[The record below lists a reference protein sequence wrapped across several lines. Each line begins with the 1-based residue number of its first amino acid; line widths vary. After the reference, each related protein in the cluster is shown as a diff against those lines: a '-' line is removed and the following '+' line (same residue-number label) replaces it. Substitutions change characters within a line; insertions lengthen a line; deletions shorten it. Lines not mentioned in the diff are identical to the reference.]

1 MERLKGLIPAVFTP
15 MNRDQS
21 LDLDK
26 VPTLTEHHIRE
37 RACAFYV
44 CGSTGEGPMLTTA
57 ERKKVAESF
66 IEAANSRI
74 PVIVQVGHQAI
85 EDACDLARHAQS
97 AGADAIAA
105 VPPNYF
111 DIPSLNV
118 LVDCMARIAD
128 AAPQLPFYYYH
139 IPRLTKIDHDM
150 PTFLSTAA
158 KHIPTLRG
166 LKFTAFQIF
175 ELQTC
180 LEHED
185 GRFEIFYGCDEMLLS
200 GLVAGA
206 VSAVGSTYNFAA
218 PLYNAII
225 DAFEKNDIIKARQ
238 LQSRSIQ
245 MIRTMAAYRGQPAFK
260 AAMRLIG
267 LNCGPNRLPHQNL
280 SAQEL
285 RNLQKDLDVIG
296 FFDWARQKNKQHIG

>member
-15 MNRDQS
+15 MNSDQS
-21 LDLDK
+21 LDLNK
-26 VPTLTEHHIRE
+26 IPALTEQLIRE
-37 RACAFYV
+37 KACAFYV
-44 CGSTGEGPMLTTA
+44 CGSTGEGPMLTTP
-57 ERKKVAESF
+57 ERKMVADAF
-66 IEAANSRI
+66 IEAVNGRL
-74 PVIVQVGHQAI
+74 PVIIQVGHQAI
-85 EDACDLARHAQS
+85 DDACDLARHAQA

-111 DIPSLNV
+111 DIPSLIV
-118 LVDCMARIAD
+118 LVDCMARIAG
-128 AAPQLPFYYYH
+128 AAPRLPFYYYH

-150 PTFLSTAA
+150 PAFLSAA
-158 KHIPTLRG
+158 GKQIPTLRG

-180 LEHED
+180 LALEE

-206 VSAVGSTYNFAA
+206 KAAVGSTYNFAA

-225 DAFEKNDIIKARQ
+225 DAFDRNDISKARQ
-238 LQSRSIQ
+238 LQLRSIQ

-260 AAMRLIG
+260 AAMGLIG
-267 LNCGPNRLPHQNL
+267 LDCGPNRLPHQNL
-280 SAQEL
+280 TGEEL
-285 RNLQKDLDVIG
+285 RNLQKDLDLIG
-296 FFDWARQKNKQHIG
+296 FFDWARRKK